1 MGAGLVGLVAVIL
14 IIVGAVKLN
23 EAKETKKSDESGPRL
38 MITAGAFCGAG
49 ALGIWHHDKVT
60 ALVHKIMGK
69 KSSASLM
76 GHHIPGTSDDAKA
89 SFQARVAAAAA
100 NLRSSIELA
109 RDSSAS
115 VGGSSCAMNGG
126 GHDAESA
133 SALAARASARI
144 SSFLAQQM

>member
-1 MGAGLVGLVAVIL
+1 MPKLSPLQMGLSLAGIAAAIL
-14 IIVGAVKLN
+14 IIVGGVKLQQ
-23 EAKETKKSDESGPRL
+23 AKKTEKTDESGPRL
-38 MITAGAFCGAG
+38 MITGGVFIGAG
-49 ALGIWHHDKVT
+49 ALGVWHRAKVVELFRKMT
-60 ALVHKIMGK
+60 GQR
-69 KSSASLM
+69 SSAS
-76 GHHIPGTSDDAKA
+76 TSRYD
-89 SFQARVAAAAA
+89 FQKRVAAAAA

-109 RDSSAS
+109 RGSSAS

>member
-1 MGAGLVGLVAVIL
+1 
-14 IIVGAVKLN
+14 
-23 EAKETKKSDESGPRL
+23 
-38 MITAGAFCGAG
+38 MITGGVFIGAG
-49 ALGIWHHDKVT
+49 AIGVWHRAKVVELFRKMT
-60 ALVHKIMGK
+60 GQ
-69 KSSASLM
+69 KSSASIM
-76 GHHIPGTSDDAKA
+76 GHHIPGTSRDD
-89 SFQARVAAAAA
+89 FQKRVAAAAA

-109 RDSSAS
+109 RGSSAS

>member
-60 ALVHKIMGK
+60 ALVHKLMGK

-76 GHHIPGTSDDAKA
+76 GHHIPGTSRDE
-89 SFQARVAAAAA
+89 FQKRVAAAAA